1 MISQNVRYWRQR
13 KTRDTFVQKKQK
25 PRFIRTYNRS
35 ALHKTMRK
43 LTSQT
48 PLTRYPKKN
57 PPAQKRNC
65 CHRGLSVS
73 DTPNSLLPCSS
84 PDEPPMASPPSLLF
98 QTPERERERGGARYM
113 VGDAEAEHHTK
124 QRINA
129 AKPLRV
135 TATTYPC
142 VLWRG
147 VCTQMRY
154 GRGVS
159 FSLVCS
165 LACLQAK

>member
-1 MISQNVRYWRQR
+1 MFVIGDR

-25 PRFIRTYNRS
+25 PRFIKTYNRS
-35 ALHKTMRK
+35 ALHKTMKK

-98 QTPERERERGGARYM
+98 QTPERERENGEEPDIWLGMPR
-113 VGDAEAEHHTK
+113 
-124 QRINA
+124 QS
-129 AKPLRV
+129 
-135 TATTYPC
+135 TTP
-142 VLWRG
+142 
-147 VCTQMRY
+147 
-154 GRGVS
+154 S
-159 FSLVCS
+159 NE
-165 LACLQAK
+165 